1 MRASTLLLALVAL
14 LSLATV
20 AEAVSADASHILVP
34 DEATCNKLKGEI
46 EGAADQFEKVRAPNC
61 VESSTITIFAITP
74 PPFHSR
80 QRMHHRTS
88 FLRPR
93 FVCST

>member
-1 MRASTLLLALVAL
+1 VRNLTRSINSKTMRASTLLLALVAL

-46 EGAADQFEKVRAPNC
+46 EGAADQFEKVRAPDC
-61 VESSTITIFAITP
+61 VE
-74 PPFHSR
+74 
-80 QRMHHRTS
+80 
-88 FLRPR
+88 
-93 FVCST
+93 